1 MDEAKTSDA
10 IDLYCCL
17 VEEGAEV
24 GDPRLLRLLEQ
35 MSWPEIDSL
44 KARLRGEG
52 QALLKE
58 ANALET
64 DYALRKCGVRIQ
76 RSDEA
81 DLFTHGIA
89 PDDDIDF

>member
-1 MDEAKTSDA
+1 MDEEKTSNA

-17 VEEGAEV
+17 VEDGAEV

-44 KARLRGEG
+44 KARLCGEG
-52 QALLKE
+52 QTLLKE

-64 DYALRKCGVRIQ
+64 DHALRQCGVRIQ
-76 RSDEA
+76 WSDA
-81 DLFTHGIA
+81 D
-89 PDDDIDF
+89 

>member
-1 MDEAKTSDA
+1 MTDA
-10 IDLYCCL
+10 INRYCRL

-24 GDPRLLRLLEQ
+24 GDPRLLKLLEQ
-35 MSWPEIDSL
+35 MTWPEIDSL

-64 DYALRKCGVRIQ
+64 DHALTQCGVRVQ
-76 RSDEA
+76 W
-81 DLFTHGIA
+81 
-89 PDDDIDF
+89 P